1 MEPYLSHINPYIG
14 IPNDIMELACKN
26 EDLELVKI
34 LLDRGYPIDDPELL
48 VEVVRSDAVNILD
61 FLLTV
66 KPDITIESY
75 GGWPI
80 LARACLWGTSSLV
93 KRLSQHPGVEVDA
106 RIEDLNLK
114 ARQPCISV
122 MNMKLRRSIS

>member
-34 LLDRGYPIDDPELL
+34 LLDRGYPIEDHELL

-66 KPDITIESY
+66 KPDVTIESDEE
-75 GGWPI
+75 WPI
-80 LARACLWGTSSLV
+80 LARACLWGTSNLV

-106 RIEDLNLK
+106 RINYIESRGQTALYLM
-114 ARQPCISV
+114 I
-122 MNMKLRRSIS
+122 LRSSIS